1 MLNRIHEARK
11 NQSGFTLIELLMVIV
26 ILGILSGIV
35 VFAVNGI
42 QDRGAQSACKADVK
56 TVSVAAEAAY
66 AQNTKYPHD
75 MAGLVSSG
83 FLHQPAADVDFAASD
98 TTITTLQ
105 GLAGSPCA
113 GYKG

>member
-1 MLNRIHEARK
+1 MLERLQEARK
-11 NQSGFTLIELLMVIV
+11 SQDGFTLIELLMVIV
-26 ILGILSGIV
+26 ILGILAGIV

-42 QDRGAQSACKADVK
+42 NNRGAQAACQADVK

-66 AQNTKYPHD
+66 AQNSSYPAD
-75 MAGLVSSG
+75 LPGLVSAG
-83 FLHQPAADVDFAASD
+83 FLHSAPADVSYSATP

-105 GLAGSPCA
+105 GTGACA